1 MEKFALRSQ
10 LQVDAS
16 PRLKHQ
22 LKQLALEKNQSL
34 KALVLLALAD
44 KYPQLEPYVKSDL
57 GGQFEGEVK

>member
-44 KYPQLEPYVKSDL
+44 KYPPVRAICQKRFRRSV
-57 GGQFEGEVK
+57 